1 MTPDEIAQLK
11 RAIDTNNLARVQS
24 LMTANPE
31 LHRAPLG
38 YGQDGPLTWVAECR
52 VPWEPPS
59 PTRLAMAQWMI
70 DHGSDPNEGCGG
82 PLGRAAL
89 YGDRVAMMDLLVRNG
104 ADVNAVWRGNWPI
117 IGSPCETLDP
127 VSLKWLLDHGARP
140 GKALDDVIGTY
151 GRDTARLA
159 ACIDVLVTAGAHT
172 RYDLPGVLPILRGRN
187 HELAAL
193 LDAHPALVH
202 RHYPE
207 LDCGP
212 SGGRML
218 TLRGATL
225 LHLAAEYGF
234 LDAARLLLDRGAD
247 VNARGDYGQTAIF
260 HALTNHKPNR
270 EIAKLLRHRGA
281 DLTIRARVPGHYEHE
296 GEILDVTATE
306 YAALFPLR

>member
-1 MTPDEIAQLK
+1 MTPEEISALK
-11 RAIDTNNLARVQS
+11 RAIDTNDLARVQS

-59 PTRLAMAQWMI
+59 AARLAMAQWMI
-70 DHGSDPNEGCGG
+70 DHGSDPNEGGGG

-89 YGDRVAMMDLLVRNG
+89 NGDRLAMMDLLVRNG

-117 IGSPCETLDP
+117 IGSPCEALDP
-127 VSLKWLLDHGARP
+127 VPLKWLLEHGARP
-140 GKALDDVIGTY
+140 GRALDDVIGTY
-151 GRDTARLA
+151 VRDPETLT
-159 ACIDVLVTAGAHT
+159 ACIDVLLGHGAIT
-172 RYDLPGVLPILRGRN
+172 RYDVPGVLPILRGRPS
-187 HELAAL
+187 ELAVR
-193 LDAHPALVH
+193 LDADPSLVH

-218 TLRGATL
+218 TLKGATL
-225 LHLAAEYGF
+225 LHVAAEYGF
-234 LDAARLLLDRGAD
+234 LDSARLLLDRGAD
-247 VNARGDYGQTAIF
+247 VNGRGDYGQTPIF
-260 HALTNHKPNR
+260 HSLTNHTPNA
-270 EIAKLLRHRGA
+270 ELSQILIDRGA
-281 DLTIRARVPGHYEHE
+281 DLTIRAKVPGHYEHE

-306 YAALFPLR
+306 YAKLFPVR